1 MRILHAAM
9 MVLVCLTAAGAA
21 QAQSAAYCE
30 PKAGLRLL
38 YTDRAYL
45 IEPKAASAP
54 ALVYSYTLQ
63 GMQFERHVDRYGQ
76 FLFDDGGDRWAFESN
91 PGGLSQF
98 WPLRQGGKLGLEK
111 IDRNTRNHALVSLTV
126 IGTEPVQVG
135 NRSYVTWKVRRFDRL
150 EEKGTFEQF
159 LWYAPDLCT
168 LAAFTDSQQRRIDL
182 LRILKPGDRDYK
194 RPVVRK
200 QGQLYFSD
208 TNTPVK

>member
-9 MVLVCLTAAGAA
+9 VILVGLAVAGVA

-30 PKAGLRLL
+30 PKPGLRLL

-91 PGGLSQF
+91 PGGLEQF

-111 IDRNTRNHALVSLTV
+111 IDRNTRNHALVSLNV

-135 NRSYVTWKVRRFDRL
+135 NRSYVAWKVRRIDRL
-150 EEKGTFEQF
+150 E
-159 LWYAPDLCT
+159 
-168 LAAFTDSQQRRIDL
+168 
-182 LRILKPGDRDYK
+182 
-194 RPVVRK
+194 
-200 QGQLYFSD
+200 
-208 TNTPVK
+208 